1 MARDAK
7 PDRPIGGEALKR
19 AAEALAAEVED
30 KVGERQNGL
39 PTFFDNFVRGVIAEL
54 RLLDPARPWEETV
67 QRLSGPQGERLR
79 ARLALLRRVLA
90 GRGGRLVDYPERAGA
105 NPGTWPSAIDPD
117 TLTMS
122 QGTAECLQWRG
133 RPLFKTVFDF
143 ALVPMM
149 LWDLRPATV
158 IELGSGNGASALWM
172 ADLMAS
178 FGIDGRVYSLDL
190 KASKARHDRVTFMAG
205 DCNAIAAAF
214 PAEFLNPL
222 AHPWLVVEDAHV
234 NVPGVLAH
242 FHPFLAAGDVLYVE
256 DSLTKR
262 RDLARFTT
270 EFAGAYKVDTRYTD
284 FFGRN
289 ATCAVDSI
297 LVRV

>member
-7 PDRPIGGEALKR
+7 PDGPIGGEALKR

-30 KVGERQNGL
+30 KVGKRQNGL

-54 RLLDPARPWEETV
+54 RLLDPARPWEETA

-90 GRGGRLVDYPERAGA
+90 GRGGRLADYAERAGA
-105 NPGTWPSAIDPD
+105 TPGAWPSAIGPD

-122 QGTAECLQWRG
+122 QGTAECLHWRG

-178 FGIDGRVYSLDL
+178 FGIDAQVYSLDL
-190 KASKARHDRVTFMAG
+190 EARRIAHERVTFMAG

-214 PAEFLNPL
+214 PAEFLDPL

-242 FHPFLAAGDVLYVE
+242 FHRFLAAGDVLYVE

-262 RDLARFTT
+262 RDLARFTA

>member
-1 MARDAK
+1 MTTDAN
-7 PDRPIGGEALKR
+7 RGGLPTGDELKR

-30 KVGERQNGL
+30 KVAKRQNGL

-54 RLLDPARPWEETV
+54 RLLDPARPWEETA

-90 GRGGRLVDYPERAGA
+90 GRGGRLVDYAERAGA

-122 QGTAECLQWRG
+122 QGTAECLHWRG

-172 ADLMAS
+172 ADLMAG
-178 FGIDGRVYSLDL
+178 FGIDAQVYSLDL
-190 KASKARHDRVTFMAG
+190 EARRIAHDRVTFMAG
-205 DCNAIAAAF
+205 DCNAIADALT
-214 PAEFLNPL
+214 AEFLNPL

-262 RDLARFTT
+262 RDLARFTA